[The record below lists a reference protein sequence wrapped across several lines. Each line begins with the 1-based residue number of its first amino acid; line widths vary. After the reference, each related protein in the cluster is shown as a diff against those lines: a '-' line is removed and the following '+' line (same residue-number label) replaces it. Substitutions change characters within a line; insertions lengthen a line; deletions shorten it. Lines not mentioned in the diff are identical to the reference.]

1 MCQFFLVLR
10 KLADDFSLSQ
20 QFLIPGYRGEQIFGQ
35 GGFQIQLVAFL
46 GTKQYLPTALLYCLQ
61 KSGKICMA
69 GQGHGLF
76 PPLLRYSVG
85 LHPITLRNTAV
96 K

>member
-1 MCQFFLVLR
+1 MYVNFSSSCGNWHTIFPFLSSSSFPANAANR
-10 KLADDFSLSQ
+10 
-20 QFLIPGYRGEQIFGQ
+20 Y
-35 GGFQIQLVAFL
+35 L
-46 GTKQYLPTALLYCLQ
+46 GTKQYLPTALLYRLQ